1 MAYLPIPEDN
11 RVSKISSDP
20 LQYGRSNSKLYY
32 DGDYARHIQ
41 ESQARHIQESQA
53 RVRTPASGG
62 GGNTLGALRRF
73 NYF

>member
-1 MAYLPIPEDN
+1 MVYLPISEDD
-11 RVSKISSDP
+11 RVRKIPSDP
-20 LQYGRSNSKLYY
+20 LRYGRSNSKLYY

-41 ESQARHIQESQA
+41 ESQAR
-53 RVRTPASGG
+53 VRTPANGR